1 MVYHTTQNKTHIIQN
16 SALKN
21 MIHFHRWALWYVDY
35 ITEDPSLTTT
45 TVAGYVGVNH
55 SHYGDLDYKFFFFL
69 IGKKSSV
76 CSGTQIHYRC
86 LCYST
91 IVQHESP
98 QP

>member
-21 MIHFHRWALWYVDY
+21 MIHFRKWALWYVDY
-35 ITEDPSLTTT
+35 ITEDPR
-45 TVAGYVGVNH
+45 YVGVNH
-55 SHYGDLDYKFFFFL
+55 SHYGDLDYKLFFFL
-69 IGKKSSV
+69 LGKKSSV

-91 IVQHESP
+91 NVQHESP